1 MSEIILIV
9 IGLALFEIVSSLDNA
24 VINAEVLSTTSEKAK
39 KWFLLWGMVF
49 AVFVIRGILPLAIVW
64 LSVPDISFLE
74 AFRASFTSDETARM
88 AIENS
93 APLLLLGGGIFLA
106 LLFLHWLFLEEKDFG
121 LPHERFFQKQG
132 IWFYAMASILLSG
145 LVYNAVKL
153 SPMLAFAATI
163 GSTAFFIIH
172 GFKENAEKLEE
183 GLIENS
189 KKSDFSK
196 ILYLE
201 AIDATFSIDGVLGAF
216 AFTMSIP
223 LILIGNGLGAIMV
236 RQLTIG
242 NINHIKKYKLL
253 KNGAMY
259 SIGFLGSSMILESF
273 GAHIP
278 SALAPTVTI
287 LIIGYFFLKS
297 KKINIAI

>member
-172 GFKENAEKLEE
+172 GFKESAEKLEE

>member
-24 VINAEVLSTTSEKAK
+24 VINAEVLSTVSEKTK
-39 KWFLLWGMVF
+39 KWFLLWGVLF
-49 AVFVIRGILPLAIVW
+49 AVFIVRGVLPLLIVW
-64 LSVPDISFLE
+64 LSVPDISILE
-74 AFRASFTSDETARM
+74 AIRASFSSDQTATS
-88 AIENS
+88 AIEKS

-121 LPHERFFQKQG
+121 LPHEKFFQKQG

-145 LVYNAVKL
+145 LVYNAANI
-153 SPMLAFAATI
+153 SPILAFAATM

-172 GFKENAEKLEE
+172 GFKENAEKVEKDLT
-183 GLIENS
+183 LDN
-189 KKSDFSK
+189 KRSDLSK

-223 LILIGNGLGAIMV
+223 LILIGNGLGAIIV

-242 NINHIKKYKLL
+242 NIDRIKKYKLL

-278 SALAPTVTI
+278 SAIAPTVTI
-287 LIIGYFFLKS
+287 IIIGYFFLKS